1 MEGISTRLDTVGETE
16 PPPEESVD
24 PEAVRFSQ
32 AWDFDGSSMPALL
45 MERLATI
52 PEVAST
58 EEDTAPTV
66 TAPPWSVFAPPVS
79 LPVMGLQGSPSVNAP
94 SSSTTQ
100 SRPMGIPKA
109 PYTTQS
115 GVGNAA
121 FKEYVEQTIAMMRA
135 PPQQPPIERSCT
147 ATPSIPI
154 QTMTLGTATDTGPA
168 LEATATSAPAVPQEA
183 RIGGLKLEMPEKY
196 TGSRTPAVSG
206 WLTKMERYFRLMK
219 YPTDIWVDV
228 IATRITDAAQAWLDK
243 ELQDLQ
249 LGRCLPWASW
259 AEFCREMEQ
268 AFTPLSEVEHARRKL
283 MEMKMGKNV
292 STYIQAFRT
301 QMYKVPEMTQEEAFS
316 LFMRGLEPR
325 IREQIG
331 YHVEGDLGWAMAMAE
346 KANVW
351 RSRGEGQNQKGQNKP
366 KAGGSGQ
373 SGSGQNPKGNKK
385 PWWGKKGSGNAV
397 QGKGT
402 VTTEGASSSGSVA
415 AVASGTNTQGHQNQ
429 QKKGPRRKFPC
440 PGCGGKHQFKDCPQW
455 KSVQALLAKEKK
467 LGKLSARPSSP
478 IWCGNRDPE
487 LSWVDAKKVEKIQKG
502 SNLITDGTTQKN
514 DYFIKEKEVKCPI
527 SVSRSGITEPSQIT
541 GESLRQALNP
551 KEQVGKVEPGSG
563 CGLPTSECYIC
574 TIASSNSRR
583 FDRGDNHKT
592 YRASGGYTRGS

>member
-1 MEGISTRLDTVGETE
+1 MDTVGETE
-16 PPPEESVD
+16 PSPEESVD
-24 PEAVRFSQ
+24 PEA
-32 AWDFDGSSMPALL
+32 AWLSRAWEFDGSGMQALP

-52 PEVAST
+52 HEVAST
-58 EEDTAPTV
+58 EEDTAPAV
-66 TAPPWSVFAPPVS
+66 TSPPWSGFAPPMS
-79 LPVMGLQGSPSVNAP
+79 LPEIRLQGSPLVIAP
-94 SSSTTQ
+94 SSSTAQ
-100 SRPMGIPKA
+100 SRPMGIPIA
-109 PYTTQS
+109 PISTQS
-115 GVGNAA
+115 RVGNAT
-121 FKEYVEQTIAMMRA
+121 FKEHVEQTIARMRA
-135 PPQQPPIERSCT
+135 PPHEPPVERSRT
-147 ATPSIPI
+147 ATPSRPI
-154 QTMTLGTATDTGPA
+154 QTMTLGTVDDSVPA

-249 LGRCLPWASW
+249 LGRRRPWASW
-259 AEFCREMEQ
+259 TEFRQDMEQ

-292 STYIQAFRT
+292 SMYIQAFRT

-331 YHVEGDLGWAMAMAE
+331 YHVEGDLGRAMAMAE
-346 KANVW
+346 KADIW
-351 RSRGEGQNQKGQNKP
+351 RSRGEGQNQKGQNKQ

-373 SGSGQNPKGNKK
+373 SGSGQNQKGHKK

-467 LGKLSARPSSP
+467 S
-478 IWCGNRDPE
+478 GN
-487 LSWVDAKKVEKIQKG
+487 
-502 SNLITDGTTQKN
+502 
-514 DYFIKEKEVKCPI
+514 
-527 SVSRSGITEPSQIT
+527 
-541 GESLRQALNP
+541 
-551 KEQVGKVEPGSG
+551 
-563 CGLPTSECYIC
+563 
-574 TIASSNSRR
+574 
-583 FDRGDNHKT
+583 
-592 YRASGGYTRGS
+592 